1 MKRFLLISIMAALLG
16 FTASC
21 SKAPL
26 PPPVTDSLYFNG
38 KIGILADQLAK
49 NAVRRPRRVAV
60 LDFVNQNGKTSQLGK
75 YVTAKFIE
83 ISSQKVLFTTP
94 SDGEVATAIKSQG
107 IKYNGSINTEG
118 TIKLGQV
125 LGVDALVVGVLS
137 DLQKGSDVD
146 LAVKMVDTRNG
157 NVISA
162 ASTSFYR
169 SKQVSG
175 MLESF

>member
-1 MKRFLLISIMAALLG
+1 MKRVLLISVVAVLLG
-16 FTASC
+16 LTVSC
-21 SKAPL
+21 SKEPL

-38 KIGILADQLAK
+38 KIGVLADQLAK
-49 NAVRRPRRVAV
+49 NALRRPRRAAV

-75 YVTAKFIE
+75 YVTGKFIE
-83 ISSQKVLFTTP
+83 IASQKALFTTP
-94 SDGEVATAIKSQG
+94 SDGEVTAAIKAQG
-107 IKYNGSINTEG
+107 IKYNGTINTESAA
-118 TIKLGQV
+118 KLGQA
-125 LGVDALVVGVLS
+125 LGVDALIVGVLS

-157 NVISA
+157 NIIAA

>member
-1 MKRFLLISIMAALLG
+1 MKRVLLISVAVVLLG
-16 FTASC
+16 FTVSC
-21 SKAPL
+21 SKEPP

-38 KIGILADQLAK
+38 KIGILVDQLAQ
-49 NAVRRPRRVAV
+49 NALRRPRRAAV

-75 YVTAKFIE
+75 FVTAKFTE
-83 ISSQKVLFTTP
+83 ISSQKALFTTP
-94 SDGEVATAIKSQG
+94 SDGEVAAAIKAQG
-107 IKYNGSINTEG
+107 IKYNGTINTENA
-118 TIKLGQV
+118 TKLGQA
-125 LGVDALVVGVLS
+125 LGVDALIVGVLS

-157 NVISA
+157 NIISA
-162 ASTSFYR
+162 ASASFYR

>member
-1 MKRFLLISIMAALLG
+1 MKRVFLVSVVVFLLG
-16 FTASC
+16 FAVSC
-21 SKAPL
+21 SKEPL

-38 KIGILADQLAK
+38 KLGLLADQLAQ
-49 NAVRRPRRVAV
+49 NALRRPRRAAV

-75 YVTAKFIE
+75 YVTGKFME
-83 ISSQKVLFTTP
+83 ITSQKALFTAP
-94 SDGEVATAIKSQG
+94 SDGEVATAIKAQG
-107 IKYNGSINTEG
+107 IKYNGTLNTESA
-118 TIKLGQV
+118 IKLGQA
-125 LGVDALVVGVLS
+125 LAVDALIVGILS

-146 LAVKMVDTRNG
+146 LVVKMIDVRNG
-157 NVISA
+157 NIMSA